1 MRPSASRDYPE
12 YDDEEKQEAARFLL
26 SDFTSE
32 KGHNASDDEH
42 LHARPIIRGIADE
55 DRLTTWIEVA
65 KEHADRVA
73 KVDRDELRQRL
84 RELTV
89 DEPVAFQRA
98 SEIDAGAE
106 PAVADGGAVAEDS
119 DDEQTHDEDDQD
131 VMTYEDPAERES
143 KYQDAYSIAKRHT
156 DPESVREALQDEFDR
171 DTRRPHVVDALE
183 DRLQEVTA

>member
-12 YDDEEKQEAARFLL
+12 YDDGEKQEAARFLL

-89 DEPVAFQRA
+89 DEPVAFQARQRDRRRRRA
-98 SEIDAGAE
+98 G
-106 PAVADGGAVAEDS
+106 
-119 DDEQTHDEDDQD
+119 
-131 VMTYEDPAERES
+131 
-143 KYQDAYSIAKRHT
+143 
-156 DPESVREALQDEFDR
+156 
-171 DTRRPHVVDALE
+171 RR
-183 DRLQEVTA
+183 RRWGSRRR